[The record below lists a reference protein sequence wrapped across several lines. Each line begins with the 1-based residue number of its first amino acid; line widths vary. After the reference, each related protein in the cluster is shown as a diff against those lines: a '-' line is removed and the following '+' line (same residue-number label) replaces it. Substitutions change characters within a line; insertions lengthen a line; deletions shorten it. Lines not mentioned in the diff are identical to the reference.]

1 MLALLKSV
9 VHDVAAYLE
18 ENARLTDENAMLK
31 AELKLYKKFNPYKN
45 GKIYKV
51 TNTEDSKVYI
61 GCTYQSLAERWHEHK
76 KDYKHGGSL
85 FYRHMKKLG
94 RHRFKIELLKLAP
107 CISRWHLENIEYNCQ
122 IRIPVENRLYRPKQR
137 IPYGLSARQKAC
149 HYRRRHRRAKRRQ
162 SIPFEEESLSEEGYV
177 KNISRIP
184 RRRLKQQSLHSWF
197 SV

>member
-9 VHDVAAYLE
+9 VNEVAAYLA
-18 ENARLTDENAMLK
+18 ENARLKDDNDMLK
-31 AELKLYKKFNPYKN
+31 AELKLYKKFNPYKD

-51 TNTEDSKVYI
+51 TNTEDTKVYI

-76 KDYKHGGSL
+76 KDYKHGGSI

-94 RHRFKIELLKLAP
+94 RGKFKIELIKLAP
-107 CISRWHLENIEYNCQ
+107 VISRWHLENIEYNCQ
-122 IRIPVENRLYRPKQR
+122 IRIPEENRLYRPKRR

-149 HYRRRHRRAKRRQ
+149 HYRRRHRRSKRRQ
-162 SIPFEEESLSEEGYV
+162 SIPIQDSSEEGYV

-184 RRRLKQQSLHSWF
+184 RRRLKQQSLQSWF
-197 SV
+197 SI